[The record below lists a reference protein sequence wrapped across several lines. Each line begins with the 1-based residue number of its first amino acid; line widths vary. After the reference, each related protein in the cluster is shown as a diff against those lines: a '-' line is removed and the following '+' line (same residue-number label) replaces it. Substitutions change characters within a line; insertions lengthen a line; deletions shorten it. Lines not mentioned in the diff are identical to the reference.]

1 MPRRDWL
8 SVRAGCS
15 RCRAATEPSDAATI
29 RHGFSPISSPDA
41 RVPWH
46 DPTSVSACSA
56 APYRRSPPPPLAA
69 SGFSA
74 DPSCDQ
80 RLVGKTLAG
89 SPGDEAIEPGQR
101 VQVDV
106 ALVQPERELVN
117 VAAQV
122 LWAGM
127 MVDADDAAFED
138 REDALDAVGRHAVA
152 NELAS
157 AVIDGLVIEEQPGE
171 ATVSGEL
178 VSVQRR
184 ANRDVLVNC
193 PVNGFL
199 IRVSDRLCLYLAAG
213 ALAHPQNG
221 SLANRAASRVQL
233 LFLVLVGLDPADI
246 GFVNLDDAGQLLEFG
261 TASLAQP
268 VQHEPCRLLR
278 NADFLRQLQAA
289 YPLPCRD
296 EQVHRI
302 DPLVQRDMRPFHDR
316 PGANRE
322 VLLALAAAVIA
333 ALACRDALAETAD
346 RATRAVRPQPAF
358 EPQPTGF
365 RVRDH
370 LEKLVRGNG
379 PLAHVDPLDYA
390 PIIARKSWGVK
401 YIKPIDLVFLDESEA
416 LTHPYLA
423 RCWARRG
430 TELRI
435 QAPGQAKK
443 RAMLGAFDPVH
454 RHLFVHTSATKRS
467 TDFVALLDQLG
478 AAYGTAERARPLVAV
493 LDNGPIHT
501 SRLTTKALAQRP
513 WLTLEWLPKYAPEL
527 NDIERCW
534 RDLKQHY
541 LANRTFADADALAH
555 AIPDAVSRLNHER
568 QLKSSPIR
576 RRAA

>member
-101 VQVDV
+101 VQFDV

-117 VAAQV
+117 VAVQV

-157 AVIDGLVIEEQPGE
+157 AVIDGLVIEEQTGE

-184 ANRDVLVNC
+184 ANRDVLVNG

-199 IRVSDRLCLYLAAG
+199 IRVGDRLGLHLAAG
-213 ALAHPQNG
+213 PLAHTQNG
-221 SLANRAASRVQL
+221 SLADRAAPCVQL
-233 LFLVLVGLDPADI
+233 LCLVLVRLDTADI
-246 GFVNLDDAGQLLEFG
+246 GFVNLDDTGQLLEFG
-261 TASLAQP
+261 AASLTQP

-278 NADFLRQLQAA
+278 DADLLRQLQAA
-289 YPLPCRD
+289 DPLPRRD

-302 DPLVQRDMRPFHDR
+302 DPFVQRDMRPLHHR

-333 ALACRDALAETAD
+333 AFARRDAVSETAN
-346 RATRAVRPQPAF
+346 RTVRTIRPETAFQPKPAR
-358 EPQPTGF
+358 F
-365 RVRDH
+365 RVRNY
-370 LEKLVRGNG
+370 LEKLVGGNG
-379 PLAHVDPLDYA
+379 ALAHAEPLDYA
-390 PIIARKSWGVK
+390 PIIARKSRGVK
-401 YIKPIDLVFLDESEA
+401 YIIPF
-416 LTHPYLA
+416 H
-423 RCWARRG
+423 RG
-430 TELRI
+430 RI
-435 QAPGQAKK
+435 
-443 RAMLGAFDPVH
+443 L
-454 RHLFVHTSATKRS
+454 ATKPPDRQCCGQ
-467 TDFVALLDQLG
+467 QLG
-478 AAYGTAERARPLVAV
+478 PTPFDVVEKPGT
-493 LDNGPIHT
+493 
-501 SRLTTKALAQRP
+501 
-513 WLTLEWLPKYAPEL
+513 
-527 NDIERCW
+527 
-534 RDLKQHY
+534 
-541 LANRTFADADALAH
+541 
-555 AIPDAVSRLNHER
+555 
-568 QLKSSPIR
+568 
-576 RRAA
+576 